1 MTAYD
6 TAETGD
12 ADTAWGQSPVMD
24 AHASPEQALKP
35 VL

>member
-1 MTAYD
+1 MAACD

-12 ADTAWGQSPVMD
+12 AYTARRESPEMD

-35 VL
+35 DL

>member
-12 ADTAWGQSPVMD
+12 ADTARRESPVMD